1 MNTES
6 KDQSLGESLRDGL
19 VQGVM
24 DEHLRRH
31 QLRRKEI
38 EPIPREERLA
48 RAMTYQADLRRYG
61 SDRYRM
67 CTVRF
72 WSDGVT
78 VSVRHVDGT
87 PNKTLTR
94 WYPALERAIIHLKED
109 AGFYE

>member
-1 MNTES
+1 MDNT
-6 KDQSLGESLRDGL
+6 LGKPLGGGSM
-19 VQGVM
+19 QGIM
-24 DEHLRRH
+24 DEHSRRH
-31 QLRRKEI
+31 QLRRKEL

-72 WSDGVT
+72 WNDGVT
-78 VSVRHVDGT
+78 VSVRHVDGV
-87 PNKTLTR
+87 PNKTITR

-109 AGFYE
+109 SGFYE